1 MKKGSFEDN
10 LQNIKNIIEEIEA
23 GDLSLDESIDKYS
36 RAMQLIKKSSEILE
50 EAEGKIKF
58 VSNVDNEI
66 NIKEE

>member
-10 LQNIKNIIEEIEA
+10 LQNIKNIIEEIES

-58 VSNVDNEI
+58 VTNVDNEI
-66 NIKEE
+66 NIREE